1 MTQVWWIWMAIAA
14 AFIIGEIFTPGF
26 FLLWFGI
33 GAAAASIL
41 AILGFGTG
49 WQWGA
54 FLIIASVLFVISRR
68 FAERFTKKQPLGV
81 GANRYIGGKG
91 VVLEE
96 IDTIKNTGLVQI
108 RNENWRADSDTGEM
122 IPAGKK
128 VEVVKV
134 VGTHLVVKILR
145 EGEKNDNTR

>member
-1 MTQVWWIWMAIAA
+1 MTQVWWIWMALAA

-33 GAAAASIL
+33 GAIVASIL
-41 AILGFGTG
+41 AILGLGMG

-68 FAERFTKKQPLGV
+68 FAERFTKKQPSGIDADRFV
-81 GANRYIGGKG
+81 GEKG
-91 VVLEE
+91 MVQEE
-96 IDTIKNTGLVQI
+96 INNIKNTGLVRI
-108 RNENWRADSDTGEM
+108 RSEDWRADSEREE
-122 IPAGKK
+122 IISKGKI

-134 VGTHLVVKILR
+134 VGTHLVVKVVK
-145 EGEKNDNTR
+145 EGDENDRAR

>member
-1 MTQVWWIWMAIAA
+1 MTQVWWIWMALAA

-33 GAAAASIL
+33 GAIVASIL
-41 AILGFGTG
+41 AVLGLGMG

-68 FAERFTKKQPLGV
+68 FAERFTKKQPSGIGADRFV
-81 GANRYIGGKG
+81 GEKG
-91 VVLEE
+91 MVLEE
-96 IDTIKNTGLVQI
+96 IDNIKNTGLVRI
-108 RNENWRADSDTGEM
+108 RNEDWRADSEREE
-122 IPAGKK
+122 IISKGKI

-134 VGTHLVVKILR
+134 VGTHLVVKVVR
-145 EGEKNDNTR
+145 EGDENDRAR